1 MGARFLSVLGGRQGV
16 RYDGGIVMFG
26 VWWGGIAG
34 SRVKP
39 GVLSMTGHSN
49 RFLTLIMCYEIG
61 FMNGNLE
68 ESGDYLR
75 NTLRKYRANS
85 GCTTFINVSFAKSP
99 KFTGCLP

>member
-1 MGARFLSVLGGRQGV
+1 MDWCCGSQVLEC
-16 RYDGGIVMFG
+16 DGGIVMFG

-39 GVLSMTGHSN
+39 RVLLMTGRSN

-75 NTLRKYRANS
+75 NTLHKYRANS
-85 GCTTFINVSFAKSP
+85 GHTTFINVSFAKSP
-99 KFTGCLP
+99 KFTGCSP